1 MLAQQGVGMLEI
13 HTDVLIV
20 GSGAG
25 AIASLSELVNSGKHV
40 TIAERGNM
48 NANMRDGIIER
59 GKQIYQENGSFPCTI
74 EGIAFY
80 RRLGVGGTVDVS
92 CANGILP
99 PNDYLSSHNFV
110 IENELEEIS
119 RWLGIKPVPDSHL
132 GPNTNCLTEAALSLG
147 YEMTSMPKFI
157 NFEKCNQ
164 CALCELICSRGA
176 VWSAKRK
183 LTELAGLHHV
193 SVLDDVTIDKIE
205 IKGDTATAALGSKGE
220 TPITITADT
229 FILAAGGLG
238 TPVILQNSGVEA
250 GKSLFL
256 DLYVVVYG
264 QSPHFTEK
272 REIPMT
278 TVYSHPDHS
287 FVIAPYLDIDLWYAI
302 NTNNLGSWLT
312 KGNIYG
318 LMVKIA
324 DDTNG
329 YITSDGKVHKQVT
342 DADRK
347 KLDVGISI
355 AKEILI
361 KSGVRADTISKTN
374 VRGAHPGAT
383 AAYGSVVDE
392 RFRVK
397 GINNLHVADASLLPE
412 ALGKPPIVTI
422 MALAK
427 KMAKSLAN

>member
-1 MLAQQGVGMLEI
+1 MLEV

-25 AIASLSELVNSGKHV
+25 AIACLSELVNSGKHV
-40 TIAERGNM
+40 TVAERGNM
-48 NANMRDGIIER
+48 NANMGEGVIER
-59 GKQIYQENGSFPCTI
+59 GKRIYQENGSFPSTI
-74 EGIAFY
+74 EGLAYY

-99 PNDYLSSHNFV
+99 PNNYLSSYNFD
-110 IENELEEIS
+110 IETELNETS
-119 RWLGIKPVPDSHL
+119 RWLGIKPVPESHL
-132 GPNTNCLTEAALSLG
+132 GPNTNRLTDAASILG
-147 YEMTSMPKFI
+147 YEMTPMPKFI
-157 NFEKCNQ
+157 DFKKCNQ

-183 LTELAGLHHV
+183 LTELASLHRV
-193 SVLDDVTIDKIE
+193 SVLDDVTINKIE
-205 IKGDTATAALGSKGE
+205 INGDRATAALGTKDE
-220 TPITITADT
+220 TPIKITADT

-278 TVYSHPDHS
+278 TVYAHPDNS
-287 FVIAPYLDIDLWYAI
+287 FVIAPYIDIDLWYAL

-347 KLDVGISI
+347 KLDIGISI
-355 AKEILI
+355 AKEILL
-361 KSGVRADTISKTN
+361 KSGVQADTISKTN

-397 GINNLHVADASLLPE
+397 GITNLHIADASILPE

-427 KMAKSLAN
+427 KMAKSLVN